1 MIDDSSDDDMPLSSL
16 AAKKRPR
23 TVASYADSDDGEE
36 EFGDQVSEA
45 SGGFVE
51 EDEDNGITDGDYADD
66 SDDSDDMPL
75 SALAKEKKKNPKS
88 AAKKKPPKSS
98 EKKRS
103 ATKKSQSKPK
113 SKPAKKTT
121 KTVAKASVSA
131 GNYVCASSEL
141 YMNSDKGKLIESI
154 LVRWYVKVVCISDG
168 PYFCRNLTNTTL
180 RPRWYAYTWP
190 DPKDL
195 PKSTPV
201 GYDALDGFPGMYICT
216 QGSEVG
222 QFMDLRDKS
231 NAPSF
236 NNFARKSSEELRRML
251 LTAIENQRT
260 ALVGAEGGGSGVEV
274 ELKRLESWAKKLK
287 CDKADKEATKVLKA
301 QRLAIP

>member
-16 AAKKRPR
+16 AAKKRSR
-23 TVASYADSDDGEE
+23 AVASYAEDSDNGEE
-36 EFGDQVSEA
+36 EFSGQASDSSGD
-45 SGGFVE
+45 FVE
-51 EDEDNGITDGDYADD
+51 EDKDTDGQDGIADGDYAED

-75 SALAKEKKKNPKS
+75 SALAKEKKKTPKP
-88 AAKKKPPKSS
+88 AAKKKP
-98 EKKRS
+98 EKKKVS
-103 ATKKSQSKPK
+103 ATKKSQSKSK
-113 SKPAKKTT
+113 SKPAKKAT

-141 YMNSDKGKLIESI
+141 YMNSDKGKLIQSI
-154 LVRWYVKVVCISDG
+154 LVRW
-168 PYFCRNLTNTTL
+168 
-180 RPRWYAYTWP
+180 WYAYTWP

-222 QFMDLRDKS
+222 QFMDMRDMS

-260 ALVGAEGGGSGVEV
+260 ALVGAEGGGTGTEM
-274 ELKRLESWAKKLK
+274 ELKRLETWAKKLK

>member
-154 LVRWYVKVVCISDG
+154 LVRW
-168 PYFCRNLTNTTL
+168 
-180 RPRWYAYTWP
+180 WYAYTWP